1 MANSYFKFKSFT
13 IEQKSCAMKV
23 TTDACLFGAWV
34 ASRLPDCKQVLDIGG
49 GTGLLSLMLAQK
61 NNAVIT
67 SIEIEVDCFRQLQE
81 NIQQSIFSDRIKAVH
96 GNILEYNTD
105 LKFDAIVTNPPFH
118 EQQLKS
124 DNKSINQA
132 RHEDSLLLP
141 DLFKKAAELIKE
153 DGSFFVLLPFYR
165 NEESMMLA
173 NKFGFHPKQITKVH
187 QSQNHNAFRT
197 MYWFERKHGNSNED
211 QLVITNSHGSYTAA
225 FTALLKDYYLYL

>member
-1 MANSYFKFKSFT
+1 
-13 IEQKSCAMKV
+13 MKV

-34 ASRLPDCKQVLDIGG
+34 ASHLPDCKQVLDIGG

-67 SIEIEVDCFRQLQE
+67 SIEIEVDCFSQLQE

-105 LKFDAIVTNPPFH
+105 LKFDAILTNPPFH

-165 NEESMMLA
+165 NDESMMLA

-197 MYWFERKHGNSNED
+197 MYWFERKQGNSNEN

-225 FTALLKDYYLYL
+225 FTALLKDYYLNL

>member
-1 MANSYFKFKSFT
+1 
-13 IEQKSCAMKV
+13 MKV

-34 ASRLPDCKQVLDIGG
+34 ASHLPDCKQVLDIGG

-67 SIEIEVDCFRQLQE
+67 SIEIEVDCFCQLQE
-81 NIQQSIFSDRIKAVH
+81 NIQQSIFSDRIKAVL
-96 GNILEYNTD
+96 GNILEYNTE

-165 NEESMMLA
+165 NDEIMLLA
-173 NKFGFHPKQITKVH
+173 NKFGFYSKQITKVH
-187 QSQNHNAFRT
+187 QSQHHNAFRT

-211 QLVITNSHGSYTAA
+211 QLVITNSNGSYTAA

>member
-1 MANSYFKFKSFT
+1 
-13 IEQKSCAMKV
+13 MKV

-34 ASRLPDCKQVLDIGG
+34 ANHLPDCKQVLDIGG

-96 GNILEYNTD
+96 GNILEFNTD

-153 DGSFFVLLPFYR
+153 NGSFFVLLPFYR
-165 NEESMMLA
+165 NDESMLLA
-173 NKFGFHPKQITKVH
+173 HKFGFHPKQITKVH
-187 QSQNHNAFRT
+187 QSQNHNPFRT

-211 QLVITNSHGSYTAA
+211 QLIITNGNGSYTAA

>member
-1 MANSYFKFKSFT
+1 MANSFFKFKSFT

-23 TTDACLFGAWV
+23 TTDACVFGAWV
-34 ASRLPDCKQVLDIGG
+34 ASLLPDCKQILDIGG

-61 NNAVIT
+61 NNAAIT
-67 SIEIEVDCFRQLQE
+67 SIEIEVDCFHQLQE

-124 DNKSINQA
+124 GNKSINQA

-141 DLFKKAAELIKE
+141 DLFKKVAELIKE
-153 DGSFFVLLPFYR
+153 NGSFFVLLPSYR
-165 NEESMMLA
+165 NDESMLLA
-173 NKFGFHPKQITKVH
+173 KKFGFHPKQITKVH
-187 QSQNHNAFRT
+187 QSHNHKAFRM
-197 MYWFERKHGNSNED
+197 MYWFERKYENTNED
-211 QLVITNSHGSYTAA
+211 QLTITNSDGSYTEA
-225 FTALLKDYYLYL
+225 FTALLKEYYLYL

>member
-1 MANSYFKFKSFT
+1 
-13 IEQKSCAMKV
+13 MKV

-34 ASRLPDCKQVLDIGG
+34 ARHLPPCNQILDIGG

-61 NNAVIT
+61 SSAAIT
-67 SIEIEVDCFRQLQE
+67 SIEIEVDCFHQLQE

-96 GNILEYNTD
+96 GNVLEFNTD

-132 RHEDSLLLP
+132 RHEDSLLLT
-141 DLFKKAAELIKE
+141 DLFKKASELIKE
-153 DGSFFVLLPFYR
+153 EGSFFVLLPFYR
-165 NEESMMLA
+165 NDESMMLA

-187 QSQNHNAFRT
+187 QSNKHKAFRM
-197 MYWFERKHGNSNED
+197 MYWFERKHEITNED
-211 QLVITNSHGSYTAA
+211 QLTITNSDGSYTAA
-225 FTALLKDYYLYL
+225 FTDLLKDYYLYL

>member
-1 MANSYFKFKSFT
+1 
-13 IEQKSCAMKV
+13 MKV

-34 ASRLPDCKQVLDIGG
+34 ASHLPDCKQILDIGG

-153 DGSFFVLLPFYR
+153 NGSFFVLLPFYR
-165 NEESMMLA
+165 NDESMLLA
-173 NKFGFHPKQITKVH
+173 NKFGFYPKQITKVH
-187 QSQNHNAFRT
+187 QSQNHNAFRI
-197 MYWFERKHGNSNED
+197 MYWFERKHGNPNDDE
-211 QLVITNSHGSYTAA
+211 LVITNSNGSYTES
-225 FTALLKDYYLYL
+225 FTALLKEYYLYL